1 MAIRPRSLLPARTK
15 APAQPATT
23 VAKPAAPRRPRMPR
37 PAAAP
42 RAARL
47 GAAALQ
53 LLGWF
58 AIAYVLTLLDLERR
72 VIVPLLTGEL
82 MPPWAL
88 AGGLLSGVLLVAMA
102 LLARRIRLDAARFAD
117 QDPRASVRAVFVLA
131 LLTTVHAGILAAP
144 LIAAPRG
151 NLDALTGVLAEI
163 VAYGPALPFVFGTI
177 AGDGSLLAAPVV
189 VALALVA
196 AIGRARS
203 KAWLAAL
210 PD

>member
-1 MAIRPRSLLPARTK
+1 
-15 APAQPATT
+15 
-23 VAKPAAPRRPRMPR
+23 MPR

-47 GAAALQ
+47 GAAALG

-58 AIAYVLTLLDLERR
+58 TVAYVLTLLDLERR

-88 AGGLLSGVLLVAMA
+88 AGGVVSGLVLLVMAM
-102 LLARRIRLDAARFAD
+102 LARRIRLDAARFAD
-117 QDPRASVRAVFVLA
+117 QDPRVSVRAALVLA
-131 LLTTVHAGILAAP
+131 LLTAVHASVLAAP
-144 LIAAPRG
+144 LLAAPRG
-151 NLDALTGVLAEI
+151 NLDALTGILAEI
-163 VAYGPALPFVFGTI
+163 VAYSPALPFVFGTI
-177 AGDGSLLAAPVV
+177 AGDWSLLAAPVV
-189 VALALVA
+189 VGLAITAV
-196 AIGRARS
+196 IGRARS